1 MIRKDQPRGELMM
14 MEVSFM
20 WGPAG
25 LPAPPRPATA
35 CSLDVFSLP
44 LAVFLLG
51 ERALRS
57 ARVGRRPA
65 WSDGTAER
73 TVGLARSLARLA
85 AHSHRRDRTGHSPP
99 EGRCFWP
106 CRKSFENVGKPSAY
120 THRKKTL
127 LSLHEMISRVK
138 GKDKNLLFWHQEL
151 CIYASRIFEKIQRN
165 YESTLGEQTK
175 IFMRLPLSS
184 LFFFRLI
191 FTYIKLESRCGTVAF
206 PLAR

>member
-1 MIRKDQPRGELMM
+1 M

-25 LPAPPRPATA
+25 LPAPPRPARPLLVAST
-35 CSLDVFSLP
+35 CFRCLLP
-44 LAVFLLG
+44 CFYWASA
-51 ERALRS
+51 RCALRAS
-57 ARVGRRPA
+57 GA
-65 WSDGTAER
+65 
-73 TVGLARSLARLA
+73 GLRGATEPRSVPWASQGASPGSPPLA

-99 EGRCFWP
+99 EGFSFWP
-106 CRKSFENVGKPSAY
+106 CRKSFENVGKTSAY

-127 LSLHEMISRVK
+127 LSLHEMISRVRDK
-138 GKDKNLLFWHQEL
+138 EKNLLFWHQGL

-191 FTYIKLESRCGTVAF
+191 FTYIKLEPRCGTVAF